1 VYAVAAVMTLVL
13 LGGIAMYAGKSFIS
27 GDAGASSFKTVPV
40 KQGPFESRVVVRGEL
55 QAVDN
60 IDINCQVE
68 GSNTIT
74 QLVPEGT
81 FVKKGD
87 VLVVLDSSSIR
98 QKLEDSLIEWQ
109 RVKADVTSAEEMLAI
124 QKSQNAANIEAAAVA
139 LELAQIDLVRYTE
152 GVYPGLLADAKMA
165 VEKAQTGFRSKQD
178 DLSQTRSLFSKGF
191 VTATEVQNKELEVAA
206 AQRDVT
212 KAVSDMEL
220 LEKFSHQADTTAK
233 KSALAQAEQ
242 KLERTKRENSANLS
256 QKTADLAAKAQ
267 QLDLIERRVARYR
280 EQVEFCTIRAPA
292 DGLVVYR
299 NDNNRDNVQ
308 VAEGTQVRER
318 QTIMRLP
325 DTSRM
330 KAVLKVNEGQIA
342 NLSIG
347 QVATVSMSASPA
359 ALSGIVTKIS
369 PVADSGDRWMNPDRR
384 DYPVDVIFDQT
395 PKGLK
400 PGMTATVNIL
410 TDRIEDAIYMPIGA
424 LYSAG
429 KDRYAFVVSGENV
442 RPTPVKIGKS
452 NDQDVQIVEGVE
464 AGQNVVLLEAGQG
477 KALLDKAGIKVV
489 EEKPAEGDPTKRRRR
504 DGAAG
509 EGKGPGNGPANN
521 PGNGAGATPGNTPT
535 AEPAKPAEAI
545 PGKPK
550 AAAPTVEAPK
560 AG

>member
-1 VYAVAAVMTLVL
+1 
-13 LGGIAMYAGKSFIS
+13 
-27 GDAGASSFKTVPV
+27 
-40 KQGPFESRVVVRGEL
+40 
-55 QAVDN
+55 
-60 IDINCQVE
+60 
-68 GSNTIT
+68 
-74 QLVPEGT
+74 
-81 FVKKGD
+81 
-87 VLVVLDSSSIR
+87 
-98 QKLEDSLIEWQ
+98 
-109 RVKADVTSAEEMLAI
+109 
-124 QKSQNAANIEAAAVA
+124 
-139 LELAQIDLVRYTE
+139 
-152 GVYPGLLADAKMA
+152 
-165 VEKAQTGFRSKQD
+165 
-178 DLSQTRSLFSKGF
+178 
-191 VTATEVQNKELEVAA
+191 
-206 AQRDVT
+206 
-212 KAVSDMEL
+212 
-220 LEKFSHQADTTAK
+220 
-233 KSALAQAEQ
+233 
-242 KLERTKRENSANLS
+242 
-256 QKTADLAAKAQ
+256 
-267 QLDLIERRVARYR
+267 
-280 EQVEFCTIRAPA
+280 
-292 DGLVVYR
+292 
-299 NDNNRDNVQ
+299 
-308 VAEGTQVRER
+308 
-318 QTIMRLP
+318 
-325 DTSRM
+325 M